1 MSLALAQD
9 NGRGRDFGAGGSRVP
24 SKMEEGS
31 VSGGWCHSN
40 QKAEWRIG
48 NTALLHDLSE

>member
-1 MSLALAQD
+1 VSLALAQD